1 MTNNENLVIK
11 VLRFDGSQTFARSS
25 HVLSTMYRRWFLIYV
40 IISVSL
46 QAVQAQSSIPTPA
59 QVQGPAATQA
69 DLEVKK
75 VVQGQVVKLLI
86 NGDDTLYM
94 ADLQDV
100 NISSP
105 RSFNSYD
112 DYRLYM
118 RYKRYAAD
126 VYPFAKEAIE
136 VFRKIKEETEDLKRG
151 KRKKFIRDLNKEYK
165 SDYKETFKNMTRT
178 QGKVMIKMI
187 ERELDVSFFDLIK
200 DVRGGFTASY
210 WDTLSRFYGYRL
222 REKYQKGDEPI
233 LDAVLQDFNI
243 TAKLKQ

>member
-1 MTNNENLVIK
+1 
-11 VLRFDGSQTFARSS
+11 
-25 HVLSTMYRRWFLIYV
+25 
-40 IISVSL
+40 
-46 QAVQAQSSIPTPA
+46 
-59 QVQGPAATQA
+59 
-69 DLEVKK
+69 
-75 VVQGQVVKLLI
+75 
-86 NGDDTLYM
+86 
-94 ADLQDV
+94 
-100 NISSP
+100 
-105 RSFNSYD
+105 
-112 DYRLYM
+112 M

-210 WDTLSRFYGYRL
+210 WDTFSRFYGYRL